1 METRTRPSRDQLAA
15 HLDATGI
22 TGRVATPRENNLEH
36 IGRFLRQERQ
46 FDFGIPLTREWSEES
61 VFDLMVERVGISGDR

>member
-46 FDFGIPLTREWSEES
+46 FDFGIP
-61 VFDLMVERVGISGDR
+61 